1 MKIEQLSTKYTVRKI
16 GEEDAEQVY
25 RLELGNPLY
34 FEFCPPA
41 PSVEQVL
48 KDRKALPPHTSCED
62 KFYLGFYNGEEL
74 VAVMDLIF
82 HYPNEK
88 TAFVGFFMMNSRY
101 QGRGIGSAIIADS
114 LLYLKKIGFASV
126 RLGYRKENAQSE
138 HFWRKNGFTPTGI
151 ETDNGQGMIIVLQ
164 KQLDS

>member
-1 MKIEQLSTKYTVRKI
+1 MNIEHFSIKYNVRRI

-25 RLELGNPLY
+25 WLELGNPLY
-34 FEFCPPA
+34 FEFCPPE
-41 PSVEQVL
+41 PSVDQVL
-48 KDRKALPPHTSCED
+48 KDRKVLPPNTSGED
-62 KFYLGFYNGEEL
+62 KFYLGFYNEGEL

-126 RLGYRKENAQSE
+126 RLGYRKGNTQSE
-138 HFWRKNGFTPTGI
+138 HFWRKNGFEPTGI
-151 ETDNGQGMIIVLQ
+151 ETDNGQGTIVVLQ
-164 KQLDS
+164 KKLGA